1 MHPETKTI
9 FDDDDKA
16 IELTRGDSWKT
27 TIKSMDE
34 EELKKTHPAIVDS
47 LRSQLGTWLVENQ
60 PKIAARK
67 RKIKLQKLKEAEENK

>member
-16 IELTRGDSWKT
+16 IELTRGDRWKT
-27 TIKSMDE
+27 TIKYME
-34 EELKKTHPAIVDS
+34 QEELKKTHPAIVDS